1 MYGDRP
7 YIWDEEHSNE
17 EKSRYAIN
25 ALMRMRFCKANG
37 ELEFNHKLN
46 TDKNPKG
53 YKAWFLHSKRE
64 MENQKIFFGHWSTL
78 QNVKTENIYPM
89 DHGCIWGGK
98 LSAYNLTK
106 NEIISQQSLES

>member
-1 MYGDRP
+1 
-7 YIWDEEHSNE
+7 
-17 EKSRYAIN
+17 
-25 ALMRMRFCKANG
+25 
-37 ELEFNHKLN
+37 
-46 TDKNPKG
+46 
-53 YKAWFLHSKRE
+53 

-78 QNVKTENIYPM
+78 QYVKTENIYPM